1 LNQQLAKI
9 KAIGEGVPN
18 FYVRV
23 IVQLEQAVETTL
35 QDKDKVKKMSKT
47 NAKSLNAMKQNI
59 RKNNANFE
67 AEIAALGDAAAEEE
81 VEDKSEDESGSSDS
95 SESESES
102 ESESDSSD
110 DDKKKKKNKDDS
122 SGSGSDDDDES
133 DWGSDSSSSSSED
146 EAATKGLTGMS
157 KWMKSG
163 KADDDSD
170 DEGFKEVKK
179 KEVKQPR
186 IKEEKE
192 KVVVQKEEFVLSE
205 ENVSKK
211 MEEIMAM
218 RGKKGTSKRD
228 QIAQLELLATAKIPP
243 AMTAQVLVALIS
255 AQVRFKTPSA
265 TGVQIFAPSC
275 FLPLPCVARLAC
287 GFG

>member
-1 LNQQLAKI
+1 MPRYPRADFQKVNQQLAKI
-9 KAIGEGVPN
+9 KAIGEGVPT

-23 IVQLEQAVETTL
+23 IVQLEKAVETTL

-67 AEIAALGDAAAEEE
+67 SEIAALGDAAEE
-81 VEDKSEDESGSSDS
+81 VEEDKSEDESESSES

-102 ESESDSSD
+102 DSDSDSSD
-110 DDKKKKKNKDDS
+110 DDKKKKKKDDS
-122 SGSGSDDDDES
+122 SDSGSDDDDES

-146 EAATKGLTGMS
+146 DAATKGLTGMS
-157 KWMKSG
+157 KWMKTG

-228 QIAQLELLATAKIPP
+228 QIIQLELLATAKIPP

-255 AQVRFKTPSA
+255 AQVKKCDTA
-265 TGVQIFAPSC
+265 
-275 FLPLPCVARLAC
+275 
-287 GFG
+287 